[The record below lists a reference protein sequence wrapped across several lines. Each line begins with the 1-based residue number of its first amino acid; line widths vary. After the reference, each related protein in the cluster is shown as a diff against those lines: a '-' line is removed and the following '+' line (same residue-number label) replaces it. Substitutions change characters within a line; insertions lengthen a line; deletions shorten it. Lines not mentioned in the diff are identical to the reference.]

1 MVRKAR
7 RAAIKQKQKQKQTV
21 IVNIGAEGWP
31 RRALALR
38 PRRPRAK
45 PSRAAARPVVQ
56 NAPVVAPLINAGFA
70 DHYARV
76 NAMAIDDFRRGIAA
90 AARETPAQHE
100 NEEREQARAGVL
112 SRLVAEADD
121 LRVQNAAVEARAS
134 GLESEILSQKA
145 TLEDHYRG
153 MLDDQRRRHVREIEK
168 ASSTVQKLVLEKNAK
183 DPETIANLVEAS
195 DRLRAERD
203 KQGSR
208 TLSLSKR
215 RSSKGGAQST
225 GRSRRVER
233 IEVSEAED
241 GEEEAKSSD
250 WAPPLEEEEPPIVAG
265 VGTRTAEMVSEIHK
279 LGGTTPVTEP
289 MSEADLREEQ
299 RRKRFNGAVER
310 LRNTLV
316 NKWTQKVMRKEAVN
330 LGITVG
336 RHPDFQMLR
345 ERMADIVQANKD
357 RV

>member
-1 MVRKAR
+1 MARKVRR
-7 RAAIKQKQKQKQTV
+7 TIKQKQKQTV
-21 IVNIGAEGWP
+21 IVNIGA
-31 RRALALR
+31 LTR
-38 PRRPRAK
+38 PRR
-45 PSRAAARPVVQ
+45 RAAARPPVTRVGASLRQ
-56 NAPVVAPLINAGFA
+56 NAPVATPLINAGFA

-76 NAMAIDDFRRGIAA
+76 NAMALDDFRRGIAA

-208 TLSLSKR
+208 TLSLSRR
-215 RSSKGGAQST
+215 RSSS
-225 GRSRRVER
+225 GRSRRAER

-241 GEEEAKSSD
+241 GAEEAKSSH
-250 WAPPLEEEEPPIVAG
+250 WTPPLEEEEPPIVAG
-265 VGTRTAEMVSEIHK
+265 VGTQTAEMVSEIHK
-279 LGGTTPVTEP
+279 LGGTTPVAEP
-289 MSEADLREEQ
+289 MSEGDLRDEQ
-299 RRKRFNGAVER
+299 RRLRFDGAVQR
-310 LRNTLV
+310 LRNTLA
-316 NKWTQKVMRKEAVN
+316 NKWTQKLMRKEAVN

-336 RHPDFQMLR
+336 RHPNFQALR
-345 ERMADIVQANKD
+345 EQMADIVQENKD